1 MMIRRFAAAA
11 ALATVTLGAGAGI
24 AGAASSAPQSSAPQ
38 SSDAL
43 SGIVADLRGILGIDR
58 PELIP
63 HAPVAH
69 DPSTGEELTPVAL
82 PAAAGA
88 GTAVTTSTSTTSAPA
103 AANCA
108 HTGGD
113 ADPAANCGGH
123 ATTSTPTT
131 DTTTGTASTPTTGTR
146 PLIASG
152 QNAVKRVLALEEQ
165 KAGHKLM
172 DIQFIDGNRAHI
184 SFAPEYDLQK
194 DNDALVNVTK
204 ALQINGFSVTA
215 DR

>member
-43 SGIVADLRGILGIDR
+43 SGIVADLQGLLGVDR
-58 PELIP
+58 PQL
-63 HAPVAH
+63 
-69 DPSTGEELTPVAL
+69 DLGEKA
-82 PAAAGA
+82 
-88 GTAVTTSTSTTSAPA
+88 APA
-103 AANCA
+103 R
-108 HTGGD
+108 
-113 ADPAANCGGH
+113 
-123 ATTSTPTT
+123 PTLL
-131 DTTTGTASTPTTGTR
+131 PT
-146 PLIASG
+146 G

>member
-11 ALATVTLGAGAGI
+11 ALATVTVGAGAGV
-24 AGAASSAPQSSAPQ
+24 AGAATATPESSSDAATGIVADLQGILGADRPQLEGDAPAQSSAPQ

-43 SGIVADLRGILGIDR
+43 SGIVADLQGLLGVDR
-58 PELIP
+58 PQL
-63 HAPVAH
+63 
-69 DPSTGEELTPVAL
+69 DLGEKA
-82 PAAAGA
+82 
-88 GTAVTTSTSTTSAPA
+88 APA
-103 AANCA
+103 R
-108 HTGGD
+108 
-113 ADPAANCGGH
+113 PALL
-123 ATTSTPTT
+123 PT
-131 DTTTGTASTPTTGTR
+131 
-146 PLIASG
+146 G